1 MQLQEIFK
9 FTSHPVVNSVCD
21 SVKMKACCLS
31 EDFVKQEI
39 MKVEPEIIQ
48 DLIKHMLAPR
58 KFLDQLEDHRVFT
71 ICKDIV
77 WNNLEN

>member
-1 MQLQEIFK
+1 
-9 FTSHPVVNSVCD
+9 
-21 SVKMKACCLS
+21 MKTCCLS

-58 KFLDQLEDHRVFT
+58 KFLDQLEEDRVFT

-77 WNNLEN
+77 WNDLED